1 MHIGLSIIVVMMALL
16 QTAVSGARADDCPAR
31 AVTIRG
37 ESLSPL
43 LHDGASVM
51 MRPAV
56 CAGGVGRGDLVIFHT
71 GALKEPV
78 IKKAMGLPGDRF
90 ALDDAGQ
97 VLINDA
103 ALKNSAAALYIL
115 PKFARIMLQ
124 SYIQDY
130 SGVIP
135 ADTYLLLGDGGQGL
149 LDSTRLG
156 LVHRSDFIMVGHAP
170 R

>member
-1 MHIGLSIIVVMMALL
+1 MLVLL
-16 QTAVSGARADDCPAR
+16 RLLVLCFIWGSAATARADDCPAR

-103 ALKNSAAALYIL
+103 ALKNSVGVVYIL
-115 PKFARIMLQ
+115 QKSARIMLQ